1 MRTGTCQHLHVFI
14 IIYIH
19 VVIFCRLLFFINQQS
34 FGGNRMLVK
43 YDHLSKTMLSTFI
56 WFSYFMNVFY
66 LKKIQSM
73 VSNDDHDAN
82 SLESA
87 SVQTMKKILEALV

>member
-14 IIYIH
+14 IIYIHVH

-43 YDHLSKTMLSTFI
+43 YIVWSFVQDYAIYFHLILIFLDCLLSKE
-56 WFSYFMNVFY
+56 
-66 LKKIQSM
+66 
-73 VSNDDHDAN
+73 N
-82 SLESA
+82 SINS
-87 SVQTMKKILEALV
+87 I